1 MTHRIVITDRA
12 LRDLRDIRDYIAK
25 RSPEN
30 AARFLEKLLASFD
43 KLEESPERFAV
54 APENDLVPYTLRQY
68 VLKPYRILYRV
79 EGRAV
84 LILHVRHGAR
94 RGANPDEL
102 G

>member
-12 LRDLRDIRDYIAK
+12 LSDLREIRDYIAR

-43 KLEESPERFAV
+43 KLENSPERFGA

-79 EGRAV
+79 EGRTV
-84 LILHVRHGAR
+84 QILHIRHGAR
-94 RGANPDEL
+94 LRANPGEL